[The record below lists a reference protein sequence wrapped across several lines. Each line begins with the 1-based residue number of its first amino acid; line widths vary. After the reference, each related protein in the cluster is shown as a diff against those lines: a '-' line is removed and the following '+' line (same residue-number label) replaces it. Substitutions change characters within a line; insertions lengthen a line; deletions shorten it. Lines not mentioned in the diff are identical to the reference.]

1 MIYFMQ
7 SLLNIVLC
15 NFFWFLV
22 KSKAYNSRSE
32 VFAKFKYYN
41 VFDIFYFFFFQLC
54 LCFFSIYEYL
64 FNTIKIDVWILISL
78 FTVIALSISI
88 AIHKYMINRLKNKRI
103 IFNQKLMQSKFGLIV
118 FLLFLIFSAGGGGV
132 LGLFILCH

>member
-41 VFDIFYFFFFQLC
+41 VFDIFYFFFFSIMLV
-54 LCFFSIYEYL
+54 FFSIYEYL